1 MLVACSLGNTLPTF
15 RQQVTLAP
23 HNFHSNWC
31 CQLPRPPPLQN
42 VHLVRL
48 CKMYTF
54 DLGILK
60 GKISQNDLTSLV
72 VRSRKRNIRGP
83 LATVSHNIGWTIEGW
98 QAKRAEENKDQWH
111 GKPQRKP
118 SKKKDKSL
126 DGRNAKYP
134 WRTYQGRPQG
144 RRTEKKAK
152 WSKVDPSSGGCRG
165 GRSLTEIK
173 LTPSFWEIP
182 HRWNRF
188 QNTVFC
194 VISEMY
200 NQNNNQ

>member
-1 MLVACSLGNTLPTF
+1 MAGL
-15 RQQVTLAP
+15 
-23 HNFHSNWC
+23 
-31 CQLPRPPPLQN
+31 
-42 VHLVRL
+42 HLL
-48 CKMYTF
+48 SDHPFGQALEGFY
-54 DLGILK
+54 
-60 GKISQNDLTSLV
+60 
-72 VRSRKRNIRGP
+72 RSEGTRKRNIRGP
-83 LATVSHNIGWTIEGW
+83 LTTVSHNIGWTIEGW

-152 WSKVDPSSGGCRG
+152 WSKVDPSAGGCRG

-200 NQNNNQ
+200 NPKQQSVMIRSLLE